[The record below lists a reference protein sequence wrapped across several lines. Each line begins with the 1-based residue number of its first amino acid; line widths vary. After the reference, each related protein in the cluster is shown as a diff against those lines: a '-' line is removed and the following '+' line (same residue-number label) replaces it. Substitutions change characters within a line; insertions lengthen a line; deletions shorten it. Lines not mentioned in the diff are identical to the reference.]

1 MANIVFFNASQYH
14 ILYDKDINSYGGTAM
29 KTIHIEFSNER
40 LITPSVLLFVE
51 QILGKSNFVKKIN
64 RVLNPMSI
72 CKNR

>member
-1 MANIVFFNASQYH
+1 
-14 ILYDKDINSYGGTAM
+14 M